1 MKKFLVAST
10 LVFILAVGFL
20 GDIVSNKITAQND
33 IYFVKANNEEIYI
46 AIDNK
51 WQKLDIVGVNLDSSK
66 PGNFPNDKEVTEEE
80 YLNWLKIIYD
90 MGANCVKVPDIMEP
104 DFYNA
109 LDKFNQ
115 DKEKTIYVIQ
125 GIYFD
130 EVDLKNGKDIQSEEL
145 EEKFKNNM
153 ELIVDSIHGSSF
165 NLEGAVENEYYKTDI
180 SKYLLG
186 YTLGVEFAS
195 HDLIYTELINNKEN
209 YNGKY
214 FYTNKD
220 ASSFESYIAKMA
232 DYLAKYE
239 YKKYKEQRLIGFIGS
254 SNNHK
259 KLKVSHT
266 NEEKYIND
274 YVNPNNIK
282 SKYRFKPGIFA
293 SYSLYPSYTNM
304 KEYQN
309 NIEGYLTELKK
320 MHKIPIIIGE
330 YGIPSSRNSGDF
342 NVDTTKI
349 YINEEEQGKALVDAY
364 RAIQN
369 AKLAGSFIF
378 ELQDSWH
385 RTSWNTKESK
395 ILDRAPF
402 WSDAQDYSQNFG
414 LIAFDPGKEKSDS
427 YPDDNISE
435 WQEKDVISK
444 NDDISLSMKSDEKYL
459 YFMLKSKNT
468 IDLDKQDIYIDLDI
482 TPNSGSTKSSQLNLN
497 FDNPVDFIIEIK
509 NKENAKVLVHEYYN
523 YFSFNEN
530 KKENQIRPDLI
541 SVSPDMDEF
550 SPIYIEITPR
560 MYVEAL
566 DKVVDSKK
574 IETGKLVYGNANP
587 LSKSYNSASDFYIG
601 DDYVEIRVPW
611 ALLNFMDPSTKQ
623 IMDDIYKY
631 YRAKPMIINTIN
643 IGATI
648 KENESIK
655 IKLDSSIFRL
665 KSWFKPEYH
674 QRLKRSYDI
683 IKDMLNTRNN

>member
-51 WQKLDIVGVNLDSSK
+51 WQKLDSSK

-414 LIAFDPGKEKSDS
+414 LIAFDPGKEK
-427 YPDDNISE
+427 
-435 WQEKDVISK
+435 
-444 NDDISLSMKSDEKYL
+444 
-459 YFMLKSKNT
+459 
-468 IDLDKQDIYIDLDI
+468 
-482 TPNSGSTKSSQLNLN
+482 
-497 FDNPVDFIIEIK
+497 
-509 NKENAKVLVHEYYN
+509 
-523 YFSFNEN
+523 
-530 KKENQIRPDLI
+530 
-541 SVSPDMDEF
+541 
-550 SPIYIEITPR
+550 
-560 MYVEAL
+560 
-566 DKVVDSKK
+566 K
-574 IETGKLVYGNANP
+574 IG
-587 LSKSYNSASDFYIG
+587 
-601 DDYVEIRVPW
+601 
-611 ALLNFMDPSTKQ
+611 
-623 IMDDIYKY
+623 
-631 YRAKPMIINTIN
+631 RA
-643 IGATI
+643 
-648 KENESIK
+648 
-655 IKLDSSIFRL
+655 
-665 KSWFKPEYH
+665 H
-674 QRLKRSYDI
+674 V
-683 IKDMLNTRNN
+683 

>member
-1 MKKFLVAST
+1 MAST

-153 ELIVDSIHGSSF
+153 ELIVDSIHGNSF
-165 NLEGAVENEYYKTDI
+165 NLEGMVENEYYKTDI

-214 FYTNKD
+214 FYTNKN

-259 KLKVSHT
+259 KLKVSNT

-309 NIEGYLTELKK
+309 NIEENASNSYNNW
-320 MHKIPIIIGE
+320 
-330 YGIPSSRNSGDF
+330 GI
-342 NVDTTKI
+342 
-349 YINEEEQGKALVDAY
+349 
-364 RAIQN
+364 
-369 AKLAGSFIF
+369 
-378 ELQDSWH
+378 
-385 RTSWNTKESK
+385 WNT
-395 ILDRAPF
+395 IF
-402 WSDAQDYSQNFG
+402 
-414 LIAFDPGKEKSDS
+414 
-427 YPDDNISE
+427 
-435 WQEKDVISK
+435 
-444 NDDISLSMKSDEKYL
+444 
-459 YFMLKSKNT
+459 
-468 IDLDKQDIYIDLDI
+468 
-482 TPNSGSTKSSQLNLN
+482 
-497 FDNPVDFIIEIK
+497 
-509 NKENAKVLVHEYYN
+509 
-523 YFSFNEN
+523 
-530 KKENQIRPDLI
+530 KK
-541 SVSPDMDEF
+541 
-550 SPIYIEITPR
+550 
-560 MYVEAL
+560 
-566 DKVVDSKK
+566 
-574 IETGKLVYGNANP
+574 
-587 LSKSYNSASDFYIG
+587 
-601 DDYVEIRVPW
+601 
-611 ALLNFMDPSTKQ
+611 
-623 IMDDIYKY
+623 
-631 YRAKPMIINTIN
+631 
-643 IGATI
+643 
-648 KENESIK
+648 
-655 IKLDSSIFRL
+655 
-665 KSWFKPEYH
+665 
-674 QRLKRSYDI
+674 
-683 IKDMLNTRNN
+683 